1 MKQKAELKEV
11 KINKIIKRKNFEIKF
26 YESLIEKAPDFI
38 SVLIPLG
45 DAYTRKG
52 FYQKGLVVD
61 RKLSYLLPNDPVVR
75 YNLACSL
82 SLADKPEEALGE
94 LKKAVLLGYDEFSYI
109 RKDSDL
115 ANLRKLP
122 EFKSFFAKIKK
133 LIQ

>member
-1 MKQKAELKEV
+1 MKQKAGLKEV
-11 KINKIIKRKNFEIKF
+11 KASKTIKRKDFEIKF
-26 YESLIEKAPDFI
+26 YESLIEKTPDFI

-45 DAYTRKG
+45 DAYTHKG
-52 FYQKGLVVD
+52 FYQKGLAVD
-61 RKLSYLLPNDPVVR
+61 KKLSRLLPNDPSVR

-82 SLADKPEEALGE
+82 SLVNKPEEALGE

-122 EFKSFFAKIKK
+122 EFKSFFIKLKK
-133 LIQ
+133 LI